1 MDNGQSL
8 TEGPVIVQYL
18 ADQKPA
24 SGLIPPPGT
33 VDRYRVQEWLN
44 YTTSEIHK
52 TFAPLFR
59 PTTPEEFKTISREF
73 LGQRFDWIDKQLAG
87 KQYLM
92 GDKFTVADAY
102 LFTVRALVAA
112 RRHRSRQMAQHHRLS
127 GSRRRPPEGA
137 GSDEGGRV
145 VAVTADRVM
154 PSSHCQTWMPG
165 LEAGHDDRPS
175 ADRDRFQLRVLLLK
189 LQAIERRVAAALAQ
203 QLVVAAGLDD
213 QAASTT
219 RMRSAWMMVESR
231 WAMTS
236 VVRPLRRFRERFLHV
251 ALGFRIERGGRF
263 VEQDD
268 RRVLDQRA
276 RDGDALALAAGQLHA
291 VLADRRVVAA
301 RESS

>member
-1 MDNGQSL
+1 MKLYYWPGACSLSPHIVSREAGIDLQLAQLDRAERKTADGTVLSSVNPKNQVPVLEMDNGQSL

-102 LFTVRALVAA
+102 LFTVVRW
-112 RRHRSRQMAQHHRLS
+112 S
-127 GSRRRPPEGA
+127 P
-137 GSDEGGRV
+137 RV
-145 VAVTADRVM
+145 GIDLGKWPNITAYLDRVGARPKVQEAM
-154 PSSHCQTWMPG
+154 KAEG
-165 LEAGHDDRPS
+165 L
-175 ADRDRFQLRVLLLK
+175 
-189 LQAIERRVAAALAQ
+189 LQ
-203 QLVVAAGLDD
+203 
-213 QAASTT
+213 
-219 RMRSAWMMVESR
+219 
-231 WAMTS
+231 
-236 VVRPLRRFRERFLHV
+236 
-251 ALGFRIERGGRF
+251 
-263 VEQDD
+263 
-268 RRVLDQRA
+268 
-276 RDGDALALAAGQLHA
+276 
-291 VLADRRVVAA
+291 
-301 RESS
+301 